1 MIYILLNFIN
11 NTTSKNKICFLA
23 TKFLII
29 ASLHHTFNSNFKKL
43 MKKHILL
50 SFGFIASLFF
60 LNSCRNDFDIAS
72 QWKEVPIVYC
82 LLDADSTVQYIKV
95 EKAFLDKSIGAATMA
110 ANPDS
115 IYYLEKLKVVLFATN
130 ISTNKEIAGES
141 FECELVNGDTIGLK
155 KESGY
160 FASSPNY
167 FFRLKKKLNT
177 LYNYNLKITK
187 TDGTV
192 VATAQTN
199 VISKTVFNGPYT
211 SAPGFSFYNPA
222 QKNKILIRLIPS
234 PNAVSA
240 DMIMRTYYKEYNLS
254 LTDSSTHYVDFNVF
268 QNARYSNSTIVNSD
282 VTTFN
287 GPNYYSNL
295 RYALKDKSKNVKR
308 RFTRLDFIVYT
319 GNHIFDDY
327 RNVLLAQ
334 SGFTSGNSQ
343 PIYTNIVGGG
353 LGIFASR
360 NTATLKNVVVNQ
372 ASLDSI
378 KYGMYTYDL
387 GFDF

>member
-1 MIYILLNFIN
+1 MKTHFIGLIAFFAGLIL
-11 NTTSKNKICFLA
+11 
-23 TKFLII
+23 
-29 ASLHHTFNSNFKKL
+29 
-43 MKKHILL
+43 
-50 SFGFIASLFF
+50 

-72 QWKEVPIVYC
+72 QWKEVPVVYC
-82 LLDADSTVQYIKV
+82 LLDADSSVQYIKV
-95 EKAFLDKSIGAATMA
+95 EKAFLDKSISAATMA
-110 ANPDS
+110 SNPDS

-130 ISTNKEIAGES
+130 TSTNKEIAGES
-141 FECELVNGDTIGLK
+141 FECELVKGDTIGLK

-160 FASSPNY
+160 FATSPNY

-187 TDGTV
+187 ADGSV

-199 VISKTVFNGPYT
+199 VISKTVFNANYT
-211 SAPGFSFYNPA
+211 SLPGFSFYNPA

-240 DMIMRTYYKEYNLS
+240 DMVMRTYYTEYNLA
-254 LTDSSTHYVDFNVF
+254 LTDSSTHYIDFNVF
-268 QNARYSNSTIVNSD
+268 QNARYSNSTVVNGD
-282 VTTFN
+282 VTTFY

-295 RYALKDKSKNVKR
+295 RYALKDKPKNVKR
-308 RFTRLDFIVYT
+308 KFNRLDFIVYT

-360 NTATLKNVVVNQ
+360 NTATLKNVTINA
-372 ASLDSI
+372 ASLDSL
-378 KYGMYTYDL
+378 KVGMYTYDL